1 MRVLPIRYCVDIE
14 ASTRFYRALGLEL
27 GAATRPGS
35 WVELPAA
42 AGILALHRSAEHAG
56 ECELAFEA
64 DEPLEAV
71 VARLA
76 DAGFPA
82 EPIVDESFCQYVPGT
97 RSRRRVRP
105 GQRQRPRPLHVQP
118 RRPQARCGGG
128 GAGVRGRGQLVRV
141 GHAAA
146 DGGDGAG
153 HPCAPRAVAGRA
165 DARAVHVAC
174 RWRRPCCTGWGRGAR
189 SLPAWSRAWPARCCR
204 RPRSRPGST
213 QAAGSSAGSRAGCWP
228 CSG

>member
-1 MRVLPIRYCVDIE
+1 MRVLPIRYCGDIE

-76 DAGFPA
+76 DAGFAA
-82 EPIVDESFCQYVPGT
+82 EPIVDESFGRSFRIRDPDGVYVQ
-97 RSRRRVRP
+97 VN
-105 GQRQRPRPLHVQP
+105 
-118 RRPQARCGGG
+118 
-128 GAGVRGRGQLVRV
+128 
-141 GHAAA
+141 
-146 DGGDGAG
+146 DND
-153 HPCAPRAVAGRA
+153 RALY
-165 DARAVHVAC
+165 
-174 RWRRPCCTGWGRGAR
+174 T
-189 SLPAWSRAWPARCCR
+189 
-204 RPRSRPGST
+204 
-213 QAAGSSAGSRAGCWP
+213 
-228 CSG
+228 